1 MLTQI
6 WSVTDIIFCHFRPF
20 FALLPHYRPQ
30 KLKLGKNV
38 KTPGD
43 IMLSHMCT
51 INQDHMMYGSWDI
64 VCKGQSFFVIF
75 GHFYSLT
82 LLTTQKIQI
91 LRKIKKT
98 PWDIIIFHFS
108 TTNDY
113 YMRRNGFWDIKHDR
127 QKFLLFQATFCRF
140 NPLTTQ
146 WKKFLQVLSF

>member
-43 IMLSHMCT
+43 IMLSHVYHKPRSYDVWFLRYSVQRT
-51 INQDHMMYGSWDI
+51 E
-64 VCKGQSFFVIF
+64 FFVIF
-75 GHFYSLT
+75 GHFYPLT

-98 PWDIIIFHFS
+98 PWDIIILHFS

-113 YMRRNGFWDIKHDR
+113 HMRRNGFWDIKHDR
-127 QKFLLFQATFCRF
+127 QKFLLFQATFCHF

-146 WKKFLQVLSF
+146 WKKFQQVLSF